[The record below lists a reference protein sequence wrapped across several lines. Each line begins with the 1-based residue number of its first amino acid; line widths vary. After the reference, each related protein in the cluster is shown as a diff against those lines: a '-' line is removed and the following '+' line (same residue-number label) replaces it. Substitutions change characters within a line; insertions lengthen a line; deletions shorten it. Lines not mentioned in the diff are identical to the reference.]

1 MAMVICGDFD
11 PQAALALAERYFG
24 HFQAKPLPP
33 FQVEKQPALT
43 ARTQRDVYGNEA
55 PWVEMAWQFPGAKSP
70 EAQLLPLIANVL
82 HNYQAGLFDINLM
95 QHQQLLEAYA
105 YPRIYEDYS
114 SLVLH
119 GKPREGQTHAE
130 VEQLLWTQIEAL
142 RNGDFEDWLPAA
154 VVKDLKLS
162 EIKSFEQNKGRAST
176 LTNAFVLG
184 IEWPDV
190 VSRWKRLSKV
200 TKADIVAFAQKH
212 LNPDNFAVAYK
223 HTGEDTS
230 VMKVEKPPITPIEV
244 NRSDASGY
252 AQSFLEIPTPDIA
265 PEFIDFKKT
274 IRRATIAPGL
284 PLYAVPDKRG
294 KLFRLHYNFDFGKN
308 ADRRL
313 PIAAGYLEYLGTTQH
328 TATEMK
334 QAFYRLGVHF
344 SASAQ
349 DNHFYFTLSG
359 LDESFE
365 EAVALMHHFL
375 ADVQPN
381 ADALQNLVA
390 DILLRREN
398 NKTNKQTILQKAM
411 YNYGAY
417 GPNSPFRDKF
427 SREELL
433 ALRPEEMTD
442 LLRNVL
448 NYKHEVFY
456 HGPQGPRIVAQILRK
471 QHPAATSGTPLLPP
485 LKEKKY
491 REIGVKK
498 DKVYFVHFPTV
509 QVELLLLSKGT
520 GKFNLDEFVFA
531 DWYNQY
537 FGYGL
542 SSIVFQ
548 EIRESKALAYS
559 AYTSTSSPSRK
570 DKPHFLQA
578 YVGTQPDKLR
588 DAVDA
593 FQAILEEMPVSLPQ
607 IETARQSVLK
617 QIAAGRITQANIYWT
632 WRGNKHRGFLNRDL
646 RADVYQHLEK
656 ADSADLVA
664 YQQRHVKGRH
674 YTWLVLGDRQHV
686 DFKYLRK
693 IGKVEELTLEEV
705 FGY

>member
-1 MAMVICGDFD
+1 ML
-11 PQAALALAERYFG
+11 LA
-24 HFQAKPLPP
+24 
-33 FQVEKQPALT
+33 
-43 ARTQRDVYGNEA
+43 
-55 PWVEMAWQFPGAKSP
+55 
-70 EAQLLPLIANVL
+70 
-82 HNYQAGLFDINLM
+82 
-95 QHQQLLEAYA
+95 
-105 YPRIYEDYS
+105 
-114 SLVLH
+114 
-119 GKPREGQTHAE
+119 
-130 VEQLLWTQIEAL
+130 
-142 RNGDFEDWLPAA
+142 RNWA
-154 VVKDLKLS
+154 
-162 EIKSFEQNKGRAST
+162 
-176 LTNAFVLG
+176 
-184 IEWPDV
+184 
-190 VSRWKRLSKV
+190 
-200 TKADIVAFAQKH
+200 
-212 LNPDNFAVAYK
+212 
-223 HTGEDTS
+223 
-230 VMKVEKPPITPIEV
+230 
-244 NRSDASGY
+244 
-252 AQSFLEIPTPDIA
+252 
-265 PEFIDFKKT
+265 
-274 IRRATIAPGL
+274 
-284 PLYAVPDKRG
+284 
-294 KLFRLHYNFDFGKN
+294 
-308 ADRRL
+308 
-313 PIAAGYLEYLGTTQH
+313 
-328 TATEMK
+328 
-334 QAFYRLGVHF
+334 
-344 SASAQ
+344 SASV
-349 DNHFYFTLSG
+349 G
-359 LDESFE
+359 
-365 EAVALMHHFL
+365 
-375 ADVQPN
+375 
-381 ADALQNLVA
+381 
-390 DILLRREN
+390 
-398 NKTNKQTILQKAM
+398 
-411 YNYGAY
+411 
-417 GPNSPFRDKF
+417 
-427 SREELL
+427 
-433 ALRPEEMTD
+433 
-442 LLRNVL
+442 
-448 NYKHEVFY
+448 
-456 HGPQGPRIVAQILRK
+456 
-471 QHPAATSGTPLLPP
+471 AATSGTPLLPP